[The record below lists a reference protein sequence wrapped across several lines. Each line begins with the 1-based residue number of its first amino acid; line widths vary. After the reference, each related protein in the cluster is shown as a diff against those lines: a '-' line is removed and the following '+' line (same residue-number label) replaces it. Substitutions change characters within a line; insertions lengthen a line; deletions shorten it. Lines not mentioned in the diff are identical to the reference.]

1 VRSFVRVNRDAIAS
15 RPAGFFEVSLSA
27 AADDEEARAEAA
39 RYVDEFLET
48 TGWDPDRVG
57 VFGGALRYSEY
68 GFLKRALMKR
78 IARGATGD
86 TDTSRD
92 YEYTDWD
99 AVETFARDFVAFVE
113 DRLGDGGT
121 ADAPGD

>member
-1 VRSFVRVNRDAIAS
+1 
-15 RPAGFFEVSLSA
+15 
-27 AADDEEARAEAA
+27 
-39 RYVDEFLET
+39 
-48 TGWDPDRVG
+48 
-57 VFGGALRYSEY
+57 
-68 GFLKRALMKR
+68 MKR